1 MLPIFELFCL
11 GSLLEENAL
20 EVALLFFFSGVEL
33 WNLSASVLSDKWQ
46 VLVC

>member
-20 EVALLFFFSGVEL
+20 EVALLFFFFWGGVVE
-33 WNLSASVLSDKWQ
+33 SECFCAVR
-46 VLVC
+46 